1 MVDLA
6 KRVVAA
12 AGSGSPIEF
21 VPYESVYGEGFEDM
35 RRRTPDL
42 SRIRAAIGWS
52 PQRDLD
58 GILADALDDQR
69 GRLARGD

>member
-1 MVDLA
+1 
-6 KRVVAA
+6 
-12 AGSGSPIEF
+12 
-21 VPYESVYGEGFEDM
+21 VPYEWVYGEGFEDM

-42 SRIRAAIGWS
+42 ARIRAAIGWS